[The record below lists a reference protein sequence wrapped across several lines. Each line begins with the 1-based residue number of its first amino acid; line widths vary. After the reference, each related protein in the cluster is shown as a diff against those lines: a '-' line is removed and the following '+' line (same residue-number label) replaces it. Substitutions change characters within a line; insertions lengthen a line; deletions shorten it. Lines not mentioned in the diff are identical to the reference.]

1 MSASFDTDRDTA
13 AHIAPLPRVA
23 IQAFCET
30 NEVGSVLQASAND
43 RRMDKTHLRI
53 QMGGPAGAVE
63 AYKHAPTP
71 NVIIIESVSD
81 RGTLLGALD
90 QLAEYCD
97 VGTKVVVVGHVN
109 DVVLYRELMRRGVS
123 DYMIAP
129 ITLVDV
135 IRTLSNL
142 FHSVDAK
149 PVGRTVAVLGTRG
162 GVGSSTV
169 AHNMSWAIARGQK
182 IETIVVD
189 LDLPFGT
196 VGLDYNQDPAQ
207 GIAEAIF
214 APDRLD
220 ANLLDRLL
228 TTASENLS
236 LLAAPA
242 TLDRQY
248 DITEA
253 SLDTLGDILRSAAP
267 AIIYDVPHMWTGWVR
282 RLVVGA
288 DEVVIVASPDLAS
301 LRNAKN
307 LVDVLR
313 VARPNDR
320 RPHLV
325 MNMVG
330 VPKRPEIALAE
341 FSKALDLLPSA
352 KIDFAPDLFGAAT
365 NNGQMIAEVS
375 AKSKAAE
382 QFAELAGLVMGRT
395 EARSAKKSLLEP
407 LLSRIGRKKS

>member
-1 MSASFDTDRDTA
+1 MSASFDTDREKGE
-13 AHIAPLPRVA
+13 HIAPLPRVA

-30 NEVGSVLQASAND
+30 NEVGSVLQASAAD
-43 RRMDKTHLRI
+43 RRMDKAHLRI
-53 QMGGPAGAVE
+53 QMGGPAAAVE

-81 RGTLLGALD
+81 RATLLSALD

-97 VGTKVVVVGHVN
+97 VGTKVLVVGHVN
-109 DVVLYRELMRRGVS
+109 DVILYRELMRRGVS
-123 DYMIAP
+123 EYMIAP
-129 ITLVDV
+129 VHLIDV
-135 IRTLSNL
+135 IRSLSNL
-142 FHSVDAK
+142 FHAADAK
-149 PVGRTVAVLGTRG
+149 PLGRTIAVIGSRG

-169 AHNMSWAIARGQK
+169 AHNTAWAIARGQGV
-182 IETIVVD
+182 ETIVVD

-196 VGLDYNQDPAQ
+196 VGLDFNQDPAQ
-207 GIAEAIF
+207 GVAEAIY

-228 TTASENLS
+228 STASDNLS

-253 SLDTLGDILRSAAP
+253 SLDTLGDILRGAAP
-267 AIIYDVPHMWTGWVR
+267 AIVYDVPHMWTGWVR

-307 LVDVLR
+307 IVDVLR
-313 VARPNDR
+313 QARPNDR

-330 VPKRPEIALAE
+330 MPKRPEIAIAE
-341 FSKALDLLPSA
+341 FSKALDLTPAA
-352 KIDFAPDLFGAAT
+352 KIDFQPELFGAAM
-365 NNGQMIAEVS
+365 NNGQMIAELS
-375 AKSKAAE
+375 AKSKPVE
-382 QFAELAGLVMGRT
+382 QFRELSNAVMGRV
-395 EARSAKKSLLEP
+395 EARAAKKSMLEP
-407 LLSRIGRKKS
+407 LLARIGRKKA

>member
-1 MSASFDTDRDTA
+1 MSNGIDMDHDKGE
-13 AHIAPLPRVA
+13 HIAPLPRVA

-30 NEVGSVLQASAND
+30 NEIGGIIQASAAD
-43 RRMDKTHLRI
+43 RRMDKAHVRI
-53 QMGGPAGAVE
+53 QMGGPAAAVE

-71 NVIIIESVSD
+71 NVIIIESVGD
-81 RGTLLGALD
+81 RSTLLHALD

-97 VGTKVVVVGHVN
+97 VGTKVVVIGHVN
-109 DVVLYRELMRRGVS
+109 DVLLFRELMRRGVS
-123 DYMIAP
+123 DYLIAP
-129 ITLVDV
+129 ITLVDFV
-135 IRTLSNL
+135 RTLSHL
-142 FHSVDAK
+142 FHAADAK
-149 PVGRTVAVLGTRG
+149 PLGRTVAVLGTRG

-169 AHNMSWAIARGQK
+169 AHNMAWAVARGLS

-196 VGLDYNQDPAQ
+196 VGLDFNQDPPQ
-207 GIAEAIF
+207 GIAEAIY

-228 TTASENLS
+228 STASENLS

-282 RLVVGA
+282 RLVIGA

-313 VARPNDR
+313 QARPNDR

-330 VPKRPEIALAE
+330 MPKRPEIAINE
-341 FSKALDLLPSA
+341 FSKALDLVPA
-352 KIDFAPDLFGAAT
+352 GKIDFMPELFGSAT

-375 AKSKAAE
+375 AKSKPAE
-382 QFAELAGLVMGRT
+382 QFADLAGLIMGRT
-395 EARSAKKSLLEP
+395 EARAAKKSLLDP
-407 LLSRIGRKKS
+407 ILSRIGRKKS

>member
-1 MSASFDTDRDTA
+1 MSASLEMDRERGE
-13 AHIAPLPRVA
+13 HIAPLPRVA

-30 NEVGSVLQASAND
+30 NEVGSVLQASAAD
-43 RRMDKTHLRI
+43 RRMDKAHLRI
-53 QMGGPAGAVE
+53 QMGGPAAAVE
-63 AYKHAPTP
+63 AYRHAPTP

-81 RGTLLGALD
+81 RGTLLSALD

-109 DVVLYRELMRRGVS
+109 DVILYRELMRRGVS

-129 ITLVDV
+129 IHLVDL

-142 FHSVDAK
+142 FHAADAK
-149 PVGRTVAVLGTRG
+149 PLGRTIAVLGSRG

-169 AHNMSWAIARGQK
+169 AHNMAWAIARGQGV
-182 IETIVVD
+182 ETIVVD

-196 VGLDYNQDPAQ
+196 VGLDFNQDPPQ

-228 TTASENLS
+228 STASDNLS

-253 SLDTLGDILRSAAP
+253 SLDTLGDILRGAAP
-267 AIIYDVPHMWTGWVR
+267 AIVFDVPHMWTGWVR

-307 LVDVLR
+307 MADVLR
-313 VARPNDR
+313 QARPNDR

-330 VPKRPEIALAE
+330 VPKRPEIAIAE
-341 FSKALDLLPSA
+341 FSKALDLAPAA
-352 KIDFAPDLFGAAT
+352 KIDFQPELFGAAM
-365 NNGQMIAEVS
+365 NNGQMISELS
-375 AKSKAAE
+375 AKSKPVE
-382 QFAELAGLVMGRT
+382 QFKELANVVMGRT
-395 EARSAKKSLLEP
+395 EARAAKKSMLEP
-407 LLSRIGRKKS
+407 LLARISRKKA